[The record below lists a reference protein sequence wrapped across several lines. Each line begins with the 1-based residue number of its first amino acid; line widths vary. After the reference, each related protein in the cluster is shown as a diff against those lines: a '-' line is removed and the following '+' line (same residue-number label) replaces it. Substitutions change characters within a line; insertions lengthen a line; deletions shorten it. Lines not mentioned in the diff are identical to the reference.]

1 MACKPLHSLF
11 VGAVLCGFV
20 FAPACA
26 QDNGT
31 APATNPAPAPTAE
44 APAIPGAGQPGMPL
58 SEIDRILQ
66 DEQLRIDLQES
77 FQRKSRLRAPDVDPA
92 QLSTLLFTLWQHELL
107 QEAKAR
113 FKTRPPGPG
122 ETPAGAEGEKPQ
134 GPREISLGGI
144 VFVASNEWTVWL
156 NKVRI
161 TPDAIPKEV
170 MDISVTK
177 NYIELKWFD
186 AYTNLIFPVRLRPH
200 QRFNLDNRIFLPG
213 EGTQ

>member
-1 MACKPLHSLF
+1 MACKLLHSLLT
-11 VGAVLCGFV
+11 GAALCGIA
-20 FAPACA
+20 FAAVPSHA

-31 APATNPAPAPTAE
+31 APAPAVE
-44 APAIPGAGQPGMPL
+44 APVTPGAEQPAAPL
-58 SEIDRILQ
+58 SDIDRILQ
-66 DEQLRIDLQES
+66 DEQLRIGLQES
-77 FQRKSRLRAPDVDPA
+77 FQRKSKLRAPDVDPA
-92 QLSTLLFTLWQHELL
+92 QLNTLLFTLWQHELL

-113 FKTRPPGPG
+113 FKTRPPDASELAADGTG
-122 ETPAGAEGEKPQ
+122 TRPQ

-144 VFVASNEWTVWL
+144 SFRNPQNWTVWL

-170 MDISVTK
+170 MDISVAK
-177 NYIELKWFD
+177 DYIELKWFD
-186 AYTNLIFPVRLRPH
+186 SSTNLIFPVRLRAH